1 MRSEKRK
8 ILQLKKCMRQKGCS
22 AWGIQFVPF
31 GTPFAHFLS
40 KCFELTFCIF
50 KFGSQ
55 SRTLRVRD
63 LGRVCNDESHDFVVI
78 CDSFPKLARWR
89 LPECL
94 SDLRTS
100 FSHRHLWVIAG
111 SIEPFPLREREGGR
125 EIREGGGRIMCR
137 ILDKLSGIPGTHTV
151 SGILSNFAISL
162 PKRRHKLR
170 KITISQIIF
179 GIS

>member
-1 MRSEKRK
+1 MVRSEKRK
-8 ILQLKKCMRQKGCS
+8 ILPLKKCMRQKVCS

-31 GTPFAHFLS
+31 GTPFAHFVS

-111 SIEPFPLREREGGR
+111 SIEPFPLREREREGDQGGR
-125 EIREGGGRIMCR
+125 WENNVSDFGQIVG
-137 ILDKLSGIPGTHTV
+137 HTGH
-151 SGILSNFAISL
+151 SHCLGNFI
-162 PKRRHKLR
+162 KFCHQF
-170 KITISQIIF
+170 T
-179 GIS
+179 